1 MSADK
6 DLALARSEAECNLAR
21 DRLWAIR
28 MERYGTTS
36 IFLLTAEEYAAEEN
50 AAEAAFD
57 EACNR
62 LREEREKHGR

>member
-36 IFLLTAEEYAAEEN
+36 IFLLTAEDTSLDVGLVPAKE
-50 AAEAAFD
+50 
-57 EACNR
+57 
-62 LREEREKHGR
+62 